1 MPIATPT
8 PASFGAAT
16 PIALDDS
23 LPIVELRRT
32 ANSTDATALIDLD
45 SETTWRSTEDAPSM
59 IYVVADLGKA
69 RDVGSI
75 TLARRSGRDRRV
87 RCRVE
92 ISTDGQTWETMAEPP
107 PGMPG
112 VWQEVVIDQPASA
125 IRIVITN
132 LGHAQSIG
140 GVAELR
146 IQPRRNH
153 RELRGQPWHPL
164 LTREVA

>member
-1 MPIATPT
+1 
-8 PASFGAAT
+8 
-16 PIALDDS
+16 
-23 LPIVELRRT
+23 
-32 ANSTDATALIDLD
+32 
-45 SETTWRSTEDAPSM
+45 M

-75 TLARRSGRDRRV
+75 TLLAGPDGITGQMN
-87 RCRVE
+87 VE
-92 ISTDGQTWETMAEPP
+92 ISTDGQTWETIAERPH
-107 PGMPG
+107 GIPG

-146 IQPRRNH
+146 IQPTA
-153 RELRGQPWHPL
+153 EP
-164 LTREVA
+164 